1 MPFSCD
7 DVDENILDRFSIEFL
22 IFQKFFKTVRDPTE
36 CNFGVVSQ
44 QQNTFITRI
53 DCVNLLP
60 SNYLDFLILTV
71 ILL

>member
-22 IFQKFFKTVRDPTE
+22 IFQKFFKTARDPTE

-44 QQNTFITRI
+44 PQNTF

-60 SNYLDFLILTV
+60 SSYLDFLISTV